1 MHTHTQT
8 QNCCTK

>member
-8 QNCCTK
+8 